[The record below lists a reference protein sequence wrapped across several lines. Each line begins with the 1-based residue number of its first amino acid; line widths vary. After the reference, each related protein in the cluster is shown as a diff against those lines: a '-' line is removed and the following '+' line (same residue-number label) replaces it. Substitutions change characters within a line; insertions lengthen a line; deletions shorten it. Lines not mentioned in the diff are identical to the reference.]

1 MTQCISLARDIYLLT
16 VLDATRVDSTE
27 FNELVRYTFD
37 VTQRRFFS
45 TVYNIEIFFL
55 IRFSYTERTYFA
67 EKFKN

>member
-27 FNELVRYTFD
+27 CNELVRYTFD

-55 IRFSYTERTYFA
+55 IRFSYTERTYF